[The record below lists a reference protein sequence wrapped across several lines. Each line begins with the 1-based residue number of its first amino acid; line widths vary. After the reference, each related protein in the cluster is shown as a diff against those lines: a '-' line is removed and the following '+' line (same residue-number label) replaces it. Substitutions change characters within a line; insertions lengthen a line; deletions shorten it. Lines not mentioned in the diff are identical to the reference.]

1 MYQSFYYFIVL
12 CRFLKLFTELPMS
25 QIAEYEKLSG
35 GELNAVKVVLAD
47 AATALLHGQDCLE
60 GIHAAARSLFTSNS
74 AASSSSA
81 AEASTAGSSA
91 DLDSLVKVQLC
102 ADDFQG
108 YPEGGV
114 PEGEIQVIELLRK
127 AGFATTKSE
136 ARRLIELGGARVNN
150 VKVSDLKATVSHV
163 DFDAQGRMKL
173 SGSKKKHVLIMQP

>member
-1 MYQSFYYFIVL
+1 
-12 CRFLKLFTELPMS
+12 MS

-47 AATALLHGQDCLE
+47 AATALLHGEDCLE
-60 GIHAAARSLFTSNS
+60 GIHAAARSLFVSTSAVS
-74 AASSSSA
+74 DSSL
-81 AEASTAGSSA
+81 AGASA

-102 ADDFQG
+102 AEDLQG

-127 AGFATTKSE
+127 AGFANTKSE

-150 VKVSDLKATVSHV
+150 VKVSDLKATVSMV
-163 DFDAQGRMKL
+163 DFGPDGRLKL
-173 SGSKKKHVLIMQP
+173 SGSKKKHVLIMKP